1 MDTMRCRQQLQRINE
16 HKHSVIDKHLRGEH
30 NPRNKDIRAQE
41 MSSEAASF
49 NSVRNALHQRQKAYA

>member
-1 MDTMRCRQQLQRINE
+1 MHFVCGYDAMPTTASAHFKNE

-41 MSSEAASF
+41 MSSEALAG
-49 NSVRNALHQRQKAYA
+49 